1 MCGIYG
7 RVGPRQDD
15 LDRRATLS
23 LRHRGPDDAGLLVDP
38 QGPDGETLVL
48 GQTRLSILDLSP
60 AGHQPM
66 RSADG
71 NLALAFNGEIFNFL
85 ELRRELEEQGRVF
98 QSHSDTEVILHL
110 YALHGDAMLSKLEG
124 MYAIALW
131 DAPRRRLLL
140 ARDPAGIK
148 PLFYRTQPSP
158 DRLAFSSEIKALLVD
173 PKVSRDPCLPALAG
187 YLTYL
192 YVPPPGSAFVGIERL
207 APGHKLVLQG
217 RHITVQRFHRF
228 QVQPKHTFVDV
239 ADATQQLEALLL
251 HVVGQH
257 MLADVPVGAFLS
269 GGIDSGLLVAMMA
282 RQKRERGDIERVR
295 TFTVG
300 FGQEGRRWDEVDRAA
315 ALARYLDVDHEVV
328 RIAPEAAA
336 ERFGFVAQQ
345 FDEPFANPTAL
356 VHDVLCEGAR
366 RHVTVALAGDGGD
379 EAFAGYPRHRATQ
392 LLALWQTLP
401 RSVREQG
408 FGRIGAWLPERAE
421 GVALLR
427 QARRFLC
434 AGGGDFG
441 AMYRD
446 WLTYYPPREL
456 QALLTAPA
464 LAALG
469 GAVDR
474 DLGQTEDAVAS
485 LGPDFDPLDAACYAD
500 IAGFL
505 PNNVLQE
512 SDRIS
517 MRHALE
523 VRVPFADRRVLDFG
537 LRLPHALKMSPAAMW
552 TARGRG
558 ASKRVLREVAARY
571 LPDEVVTAP
580 KQGFGAPMGA
590 WLAGPLR
597 SLLEEAT
604 RPEVIARR
612 GLVRPEAVAALRA
625 EHLAG
630 KRDRTWNLWALVVL
644 ESWFA
649 QRVDRL
655 DLPDVQ
661 GAPVRVEVMRRAE
674 SAA

>member
-7 RVGPRQDD
+7 RVGPRNDD
-15 LDRRATLS
+15 LDCRATLS
-23 LRHRGPDDAGLLVDP
+23 LRHRGPDDAGLLVDA
-38 QGPDGETLVL
+38 QGPDGQTLVL
-48 GQTRLSILDLSP
+48 GQTRLSILDLSA

-71 NLALAFNGEIFNFL
+71 KLALTFNGEIFNFL
-85 ELRRELEEQGRVF
+85 ELRKELEAQGRVF
-98 QSHSDTEVILHL
+98 QSHTDTEVILHL
-110 YALHGDAMLSKLEG
+110 YELHGDAMLQRLEG

-131 DAPRRRLLL
+131 DSPRRRLLL
-140 ARDPAGIK
+140 ARDPSGIK
-148 PLFYRTQPSP
+148 PLFYRTGPTP
-158 DRLAFSSEIKALLVD
+158 DILAFASEIKALLVD
-173 PKVSRDPCLPALAG
+173 PKVPRDPDMRALAG

-192 YVPPPGSAFVGIERL
+192 YVPPPGSAFAGISRL

-217 RHITVQRFHRF
+217 RHTSIERFHRF
-228 QVQPKHTFVDV
+228 QVQPKHVFSGLPQ
-239 ADATQQLEALLL
+239 ATQALEDLLL
-251 HVVGQH
+251 EVVRQH

-282 RQKRERGDIERVR
+282 RLKRERGDVQRVR

-300 FGQEGRRWDEVDRAA
+300 FGSEGRRWDEVDRAA
-315 ALARYLDVDHEVV
+315 LLARHLDVDHEVV
-328 RIAPEAAA
+328 RIAPQAA
-336 ERFGFVAQQ
+336 EERFRFVAQH

-366 RHVTVALAGDGGD
+366 RQVTVALAGDGGD

-392 LLALWQTLP
+392 LLAMWQLLP
-401 RSVREQG
+401 RPVREQL
-408 FGRIGAWLPERAE
+408 FGRLGDALPERAE
-421 GVALLR
+421 GLPLLR
-427 QARRFLC
+427 QARRFLR
-434 AGGGDFG
+434 AGSGDFG

-446 WLTYYPPREL
+446 WLTYYPRREL
-456 QALLTAPA
+456 QDLLSPGA

-469 GAVDR
+469 GAVTG
-474 DLGQTEDAVAS
+474 DLGQTEAAVAA

-523 VRVPFADRRVLDFG
+523 VRVPFADRRILDFG
-537 LRLPHALKMSPAAMW
+537 LRLPKHLKMAPSALW
-552 TARGRG
+552 TAKGRG

-571 LPDEVVTAP
+571 LPEEVVKAP

-590 WLAGPLR
+590 WLTGPLR
-597 SLLEEAT
+597 PLLEQAT
-604 RPEVIARR
+604 RPEVVARR
-612 GLVRPEAVAALRA
+612 GLVRPEAVTAMRE

-630 KRDRTWNLWALVVL
+630 RRDRTWNLWALVVL
-644 ESWFA
+644 ESWFE

-655 DLPDVQ
+655 DLPDVDPRQ
-661 GAPVRVEVMRRAE
+661 VRIDVVT
-674 SAA
+674 S